1 MSVPAPNRPTDW
13 LVPEW
18 PAPAGVNAAFT
29 TRSGGQSRPPY
40 DSLNLGTHVGDA
52 LANVQANRAVLQ
64 RAVGVR
70 PVFLEQV
77 HGTQVQTLAPDTPDG
92 TVADACLST
101 QPGLACTIMVADCLP
116 ILLCDSTGTWVA
128 AAHAGWRGLAG
139 QGGVGVVE
147 STLAAIYG
155 QKSALA
161 HVEYG
166 QVAPEIIAWLGP
178 CIGPRAFEVG
188 DEVRQA
194 FVGGSPAAE
203 DCFVPAGPGKW
214 WANLPALAR
223 LRLQAAGVNA
233 VYGNDGSTPWCTV
246 SKPSRFFSH
255 RRDRVS
261 GRLAACIWL
270 G

>member
-1 MSVPAPNRPTDW
+1 MNGTNLNQPPDW
-13 LVPEW
+13 LVPDW
-18 PAPAGVNAAFT
+18 PAPAPVKALFT

-40 DSLNLGTHVGDA
+40 DSLNLGTHVGDE
-52 LANVQANRAVLQ
+52 LADVLTNRAVLQ
-64 RAVGVR
+64 HALGVR

-77 HGTQVQTLAPDTPDG
+77 HGTQVQVLAPDTPDG
-92 TVADACLST
+92 TMADACLAT
-101 QPGLACTIMVADCLP
+101 QPGVACTIMVADCLP
-116 ILLCDSTGTWVA
+116 ILLCDASGSWVA

-155 QKSALA
+155 SNLA
-161 HVEYG
+161 PRSVDIARA
-166 QVAPEIIAWLGP
+166 APEIIAWLGP
-178 CIGPRAFEVG
+178 CIGPAAFEVG
-188 DEVRQA
+188 DDVRQA
-194 FVGGSPAAE
+194 FVASLPAAG
-203 DCFVPAGPGKW
+203 DCFVPASPGKW

-223 LRLQAAGVNA
+223 QRLQAAGVTA

-246 SKPSRFFSH
+246 SNPSQFFSH

>member
-1 MSVPAPNRPTDW
+1 MSVPADW
-13 LVPEW
+13 LVPDW
-18 PAPAGVNAAFT
+18 PAPARVKALCT

-40 DSLNLGTHVGDA
+40 NSLNLGTHVGDDGA
-52 LANVQANRAVLQ
+52 DVLANRAVLR
-64 RAVGVR
+64 RALGVR

-77 HGTQVQTLAPDTPDG
+77 HGTHVQPLAPDTPDG
-92 TVADACLST
+92 AVADACLTT
-101 QPGLACTIMVADCLP
+101 QPGVACTIMVADCLP
-116 ILLCDSTGTWVA
+116 ILLCDATGTWVA

-147 STLAAIYG
+147 STLAEVYA
-155 QKSALA
+155 SNNALA
-161 HVEYG
+161 PVKYA
-166 QVAPEIIAWLGP
+166 QAAPEIIAWLGP
-178 CIGPRAFEVG
+178 CIGPTAFEVG

-194 FVGGSPAAE
+194 FVEGAPGAV

-214 WANLPALAR
+214 LTNLPALAR
-223 LRLQAAGVNA
+223 QRLRAAGVNA

-246 SKPSRFFSH
+246 SNPSRFFSH